1 MSRHL
6 HLYWVRGGGS
16 AKTQITY
23 NLDTD
28 ILGTGGDIIE
38 TVRRLIP
45 YSDIYTIHREAGIA
59 EPAAGGTALLR
70 HHLPAVSFFTTTHYT
85 DPQET
90 IDHD

>member
-6 HLYWVRGGGS
+6 HLYWVRGGG

-23 NLDTD
+23 DLDTD

-45 YSDIYTIHREAGIA
+45 YSDIYNIRREAGTA
-59 EPAAGGTALLR
+59 EPAAGGTALLHR
-70 HHLPAVSFFTTTHYT
+70 RLPAVSFFTTTHYT
-85 DPQET
+85 DPEET